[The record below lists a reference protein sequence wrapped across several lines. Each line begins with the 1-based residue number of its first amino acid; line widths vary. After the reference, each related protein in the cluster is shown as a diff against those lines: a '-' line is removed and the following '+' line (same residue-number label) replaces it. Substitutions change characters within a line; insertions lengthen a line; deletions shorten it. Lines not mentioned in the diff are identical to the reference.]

1 MTVDDLDIHRA
12 QQILDRDHYGLKKVK
27 DRILEMLAVRKLAP
41 DVKAQ
46 IICLVGPPGVGKT
59 SIARSIAES
68 LGRKYV
74 RISLGGVRDEAE
86 IRGHRR
92 TYIGAMPGKIIS
104 AMITAKSSNKDGAW
118 AFIEN
123 YLNQP
128 FDDLYS
134 YGLPA
139 RKSALDDMV
148 EKALNVTYMTDE
160 NGEQILDENGNPIPE
175 DGTSGISYGDWE
187 YTYHT
192 PTEEEIN
199 ILKELISVAEP
210 SSATGNDEITN
221 IITEEAE
228 AFFKGQKS
236 VADVAGVIQSRV
248 QVYVNE
254 NR

>member
-1 MTVDDLDIHRA
+1 MA
-12 QQILDRDHYGLKKVK
+12 
-27 DRILEMLAVRKLAP
+27 AVL
-41 DVKAQ
+41 
-46 IICLVGPPGVGKT
+46 IC
-59 SIARSIAES
+59 
-68 LGRKYV
+68 
-74 RISLGGVRDEAE
+74 
-86 IRGHRR
+86 
-92 TYIGAMPGKIIS
+92 
-104 AMITAKSSNKDGAW
+104 KDGAW

-160 NGEQILDENGNPIPE
+160 NGEQILDEDGNPIPE

-192 PTEEEIN
+192 PTEEEID
-199 ILKELISVAEP
+199 ILKDLISVAEP

>member
-1 MTVDDLDIHRA
+1 MTGIYQLN
-12 QQILDRDHYGLKKVK
+12 
-27 DRILEMLAVRKLAP
+27 
-41 DVKAQ
+41 
-46 IICLVGPPGVGKT
+46 
-59 SIARSIAES
+59 SIQEE
-68 LGRKYV
+68 
-74 RISLGGVRDEAE
+74 EAMFGE
-86 IRGHRR
+86 PV
-92 TYIGAMPGKIIS
+92 TYIGYPTSGGGSGTYMQAS
-104 AMITAKSSNKDGAW
+104 ELYAITAKSSNKDGAW

-128 FDDLYS
+128 FNDLYS

-148 EKALNVTYMTDE
+148 EKAMNVTYMTDE

>member
-1 MTVDDLDIHRA
+1 M
-12 QQILDRDHYGLKKVK
+12 
-27 DRILEMLAVRKLAP
+27 
-41 DVKAQ
+41 
-46 IICLVGPPGVGKT
+46 
-59 SIARSIAES
+59 
-68 LGRKYV
+68 
-74 RISLGGVRDEAE
+74 
-86 IRGHRR
+86 
-92 TYIGAMPGKIIS
+92 
-104 AMITAKSSNKDGAW
+104 
-118 AFIEN
+118 
-123 YLNQP
+123 
-128 FDDLYS
+128 
-134 YGLPA
+134 
-139 RKSALDDMV
+139 
-148 EKALNVTYMTDE
+148 NVTYMTDE

>member
-1 MTVDDLDIHRA
+1 MQASELYA
-12 QQILDRDHYGLKKVK
+12 
-27 DRILEMLAVRKLAP
+27 
-41 DVKAQ
+41 
-46 IICLVGPPGVGKT
+46 
-59 SIARSIAES
+59 
-68 LGRKYV
+68 
-74 RISLGGVRDEAE
+74 
-86 IRGHRR
+86 
-92 TYIGAMPGKIIS
+92 
-104 AMITAKSSNKDGAW
+104 ITAKSSNKDGAW

-128 FDDLYS
+128 FDNFYS

-139 RKSALDDMV
+139 RKYALDDMV
-148 EKALNVTYMTDE
+148 EKAMNMTYMTDE

-175 DGTSGISYGDWE
+175 GGTSSISYGDWE
-187 YTYHT
+187 YSYHI
-192 PTEEEIN
+192 PTQEEVAVLQDLIN
-199 ILKELISVAEP
+199 VAEP

-236 VADVAGVIQSRV
+236 VSDVANVIQSRV

>member
-1 MTVDDLDIHRA
+1 MQASELYA
-12 QQILDRDHYGLKKVK
+12 
-27 DRILEMLAVRKLAP
+27 
-41 DVKAQ
+41 
-46 IICLVGPPGVGKT
+46 
-59 SIARSIAES
+59 
-68 LGRKYV
+68 
-74 RISLGGVRDEAE
+74 
-86 IRGHRR
+86 
-92 TYIGAMPGKIIS
+92 
-104 AMITAKSSNKDGAW
+104 ITAKSSNKDGAW

-128 FDDLYS
+128 FDNFYS

-148 EKALNVTYMTDE
+148 EKAMNMTYMTDE

-175 DGTSGISYGDWE
+175 GGTSSISYGDWE
-187 YTYHT
+187 YSYHI
-192 PTEEEIN
+192 PTQEEVAVLQDLIN
-199 ILKELISVAEP
+199 VAEP